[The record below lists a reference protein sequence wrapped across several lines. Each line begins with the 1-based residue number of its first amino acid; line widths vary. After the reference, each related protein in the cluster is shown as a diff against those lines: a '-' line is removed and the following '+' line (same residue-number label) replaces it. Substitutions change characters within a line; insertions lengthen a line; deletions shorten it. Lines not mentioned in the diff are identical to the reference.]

1 VRKKRLLQQ
10 ARVGGGGVVKKQ
22 QPVADTPL
30 AKRMAEEGGPEMLSD
45 LKTLQSHFGARLLH
59 YRDRH
64 GEVGKMPRWL
74 DDTE

>member
-1 VRKKRLLQQ
+1 
-10 ARVGGGGVVKKQ
+10 
-22 QPVADTPL
+22 
-30 AKRMAEEGGPEMLSD
+30 MAEEGGPEMLAT

-74 DDTE
+74 DDAE

>member
-1 VRKKRLLQQ
+1 MRKKRLLQQ

-45 LKTLQSHFGARLLH
+45 LKTLGDSTAT
-59 YRDRH
+59 
-64 GEVGKMPRWL
+64 L
-74 DDTE
+74 DLNSAPESTVQAAE